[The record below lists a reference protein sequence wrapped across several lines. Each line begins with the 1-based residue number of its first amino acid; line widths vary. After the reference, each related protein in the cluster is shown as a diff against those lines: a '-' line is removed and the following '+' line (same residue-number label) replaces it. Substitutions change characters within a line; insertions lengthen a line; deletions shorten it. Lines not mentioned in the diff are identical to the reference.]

1 MLDFTFFKTI
11 FSNNYPFQGISD
23 CRQTQRN
30 LKLSIVFFLFTIHS
44 KKSSISVSGAT
55 LSTGTVSAF
64 SLAPAQARRRKNV
77 APAQSSSQKTMLLRK
92 LVAEKTLLLRK
103 LVAKINFATLS
114 PGASARAVPVGV
126 FAPSTPID

>member
-1 MLDFTFFKTI
+1 MNKEKHRF
-11 FSNNYPFQGISD
+11 YGVSD

-30 LKLSIVFFLFTIHS
+30 LKLSTVFFYLQYIVRNRRFP
-44 KKSSISVSGAT
+44 
-55 LSTGTVSAF
+55 F
-64 SLAPAQARRRKNV
+64 QALRFPR
-77 APAQSSSQKTMLLRK
+77 ALPQPSPLLLRK